1 MDTEDTSKGQMGIE
15 LFGLFHDN
23 ENANSGISVKSE
35 NIDNDESFTPVESI
49 TAVPDIEIKSVIER
63 FVRDSAD
70 EQKIIDEEL
79 TESKEYMKQLFND
92 SHIPLI
98 VIDAETGK
106 YIDCNKAAVRIY
118 GYSSRQEVLGKTPLD
133 VSAPVQYDGSDS
145 AIEAKNHIRICCEK
159 GSHVF
164 EWRHQRPDGQIW
176 DADVHLMLLHCR
188 GKPLIQFKL
197 QDITE
202 RKGMEKAL
210 KDSEE
215 TLLSLINAT
224 NETLLL
230 TDREGRILIANE
242 TLARRLGKRVREL
255 IGTSQYDYFPS
266 DVAKRRKEQ
275 FDKAVHTGKLIQF
288 EDKRAEKYYDIYAY
302 PVFDETGEVSKIAIF
317 ARDTTGRKLAEE
329 ELLRY
334 RNHLEQLVAERT
346 AKLEKSEI
354 KYKNLVDN
362 ALVAVFQTNICG
374 DILFS
379 NDAFIRLFKHE
390 TPEQIASVNA
400 KIVYKNPGDR
410 KTFIKILKKS
420 GKVNNFE
427 TIFLTREEEELNVLV
442 SATLENDVI
451 SGMIMDIT
459 GLKKAEN
466 ALRESKQLYQTFI
479 DSTSDMVFLKDEGF
493 RNIIVNNKLAAFL
506 GGDESDIIGKSDF
519 LLMSEEDAMNCLQ
532 TDRAALESQSIVIS
546 EQTIEDRIF
555 ETRKFPVIL
564 GKTKTGVGAFI
575 RDITEQKTTENALRT
590 QSINLQELNTALKVL
605 LNQRNEDK
613 KALEERLASN
623 VKNLILPYLEKI
635 KKSPLNPQQ
644 RSHMDILE
652 ANLNEIVSPFLHIIR
667 QLNLSPREIQVAS
680 LIKEGK
686 STKEIATI
694 MSVATSTIDSYRNSI
709 RDKLDLNNKKIN
721 LQSYL
726 QSIT

>member
-1 MDTEDTSKGQMGIE
+1 
-15 LFGLFHDN
+15 
-23 ENANSGISVKSE
+23 
-35 NIDNDESFTPVESI
+35 
-49 TAVPDIEIKSVIER
+49 
-63 FVRDSAD
+63 
-70 EQKIIDEEL
+70 
-79 TESKEYMKQLFND
+79 
-92 SHIPLI
+92 
-98 VIDAETGK
+98 
-106 YIDCNKAAVRIY
+106 
-118 GYSSRQEVLGKTPLD
+118 
-133 VSAPVQYDGSDS
+133 
-145 AIEAKNHIRICCEK
+145 
-159 GSHVF
+159 
-164 EWRHQRPDGQIW
+164 
-176 DADVHLMLLHCR
+176 
-188 GKPLIQFKL
+188 
-197 QDITE
+197 
-202 RKGMEKAL
+202 
-210 KDSEE
+210 
-215 TLLSLINAT
+215 
-224 NETLLL
+224 
-230 TDREGRILIANE
+230 
-242 TLARRLGKRVREL
+242 
-255 IGTSQYDYFPS
+255 
-266 DVAKRRKEQ
+266 
-275 FDKAVHTGKLIQF
+275 
-288 EDKRAEKYYDIYAY
+288 
-302 PVFDETGEVSKIAIF
+302 
-317 ARDTTGRKLAEE
+317 
-329 ELLRY
+329 
-334 RNHLEQLVAERT
+334 
-346 AKLEKSEI
+346 
-354 KYKNLVDN
+354 
-362 ALVAVFQTNICG
+362 
-374 DILFS
+374 
-379 NDAFIRLFKHE
+379 
-390 TPEQIASVNA
+390 
-400 KIVYKNPGDR
+400 
-410 KTFIKILKKS
+410 
-420 GKVNNFE
+420 
-427 TIFLTREEEELNVLV
+427 
-442 SATLENDVI
+442 
-451 SGMIMDIT
+451 
-459 GLKKAEN
+459 
-466 ALRESKQLYQTFI
+466 
-479 DSTSDMVFLKDEGF
+479 MVFLKDEGF

>member
-1 MDTEDTSKGQMGIE
+1 MKAKDTSKGQIGIE
-15 LFGLFHDN
+15 LFDPCHEG
-23 ENANSGISVKSE
+23 ANSGISRKSE
-35 NIDNDESFTPVESI
+35 NTDNDEYSISVENI
-49 TAVPDIEIKSVIER
+49 TAVADTERRSAIEGFI
-63 FVRDSAD
+63 RDRAH
-70 EQKIIDEEL
+70 EQKIIDEEF
-79 TESKEYMKQLFND
+79 TESKEYTKQLFND

-118 GYSSRQEVLGKTPLD
+118 GYSSREEVLGKTPLD

-145 AIEAKNHIRICCEK
+145 AIEAEKHIKICLEK
-159 GSHVF
+159 GSHIF

-176 DADVHLMLLHCR
+176 DADVHLMLLHYR
-188 GKPLIQFKL
+188 VKPLIQFKL

-202 RKGMEKAL
+202 RKLMEKTL
-210 KDSEE
+210 KASEE
-215 TLLSLINAT
+215 ALLSLINAT
-224 NETLLL
+224 NETLFL
-230 TDREGRILIANE
+230 TDRQGRILIANE
-242 TLARRLGKRVREL
+242 TLARRLGKTVREL
-255 IGTSQYDYFPS
+255 IGTSQYDYFPP

-275 FDKAVHTGKLIQF
+275 FDKAVSTGKPIQF
-288 EDKRAEKYYDIYAY
+288 EDKRAEKYYDIYGY
-302 PVFDETGEVSKIAIF
+302 PVFDEEGKVSKIAIF
-317 ARDTTGRKLAEE
+317 ARDITERKLAEE
-329 ELLRY
+329 ELITH

-362 ALVAVFQTNICG
+362 ALVAVFQTTIRG
-374 DILFS
+374 KILFF
-379 NDAFIRLFKHE
+379 NDAFIRLFKYE

-400 KIVYKNPGDR
+400 KIAYKNPGDR
-410 KTFIKILKKS
+410 KTFIKTLKKS

-427 TIFLTREEEELNVLV
+427 TIFLTREGEEINALV
-442 SATLENDVI
+442 SATLEDDVI
-451 SGMIMDIT
+451 SGMAMDIT
-459 GLKKAEN
+459 GLKRAEN

-479 DSTSDMVFLKDEGF
+479 DSTSDMVFLKDEEF
-493 RNIIVNNKLAAFL
+493 NNIIVNNKLAAFL
-506 GGDESDIIGKSDF
+506 GRDESEIMGKSDF

-546 EQTIEDRIF
+546 EQTIEGRIF

-575 RDITEQKTTENALRT
+575 RDITEQKTAENALRM
-590 QSINLQELNTALKVL
+590 QSISLQELNTALKVL
-605 LNQRNEDK
+605 LNQKKEDK
-613 KALEERLASN
+613 KILEERVALN

-644 RSHMDILE
+644 LSHMDMLE
-652 ANLNEIVSPFLHIIR
+652 ANLNEIVSPFLYIIR
-667 QLNLSPREIQVAS
+667 QLNLSPREIEVVS

-694 MSVATSTIDSYRNSI
+694 IGVATSTIDSCRNNI
-709 RDKLDLNNKKIN
+709 RGKLDLNKKRIN

-726 QSIT
+726 QSIA